1 MDIVSDPLTNSS
13 AELRRIQP
21 YAAIKPYR
29 CPGCNQEIAV
39 GVGHV
44 VIVPMVDPTER
55 RHWHS
60 SCWQRRANRPKGR

>member
-1 MDIVSDPLTNSS
+1 MEIVSDPLTNTS

-21 YAAIKPYR
+21 YAARKEYL

-44 VIVPMVDPTER
+44 VIVPMTEPSAR
-55 RHWHS
+55 RHWHG
-60 SCWQRRANRPKGR
+60 SCWQRRATRFGGR